1 MNKQKFWIIVVSKD
15 HAMRGVEG
23 NFIQANHG
31 KQAPLRRISEG
42 DWIIIY
48 SPKISLDGNE
58 KYQCFTAIGQ
68 ASDEN
73 VYQFKMTES
82 FMPFRRNVKFNE
94 CLETSILPLINS
106 LEFIPNKKSWGY
118 PFRFGFFEMN
128 ENDFNI
134 ISSKMLINGKEDNTF
149 L

>member
-31 KQAPLRRISEG
+31 KQAPLKRISEG

-58 KYQCFTAIGQ
+58 KYQRFTAIGQ

-82 FMPFRRNVKFNE
+82 FAPFRRNVKFSE

-118 PFRFGFFEMN
+118 PFRFGFFEIN

-134 ISSKMLINGKEDNTF
+134 ISSKMLINEKEDDTF